1 MEGKNLK
8 KFFNNIKIILF
19 FIYLLVVYIYGANPE
34 KVKYSEIVLIIFLG
48 LESIEILRM
57 KKIGYSIPN
66 VFILLFSFY
75 CFLTSFWAID
85 PSLSIN
91 KSITLFVLSIF
102 LVIAYNFFIRI
113 DKGEEILLKI
123 VMWAGIIFSIYVI
136 MYYGISEYFTKLIQ
150 GKRIGTEINN
160 VNSIGMQVSVSIVIA
175 IFLGIYD
182 NKKRY
187 FLLAIIPLIVSLGT
201 GSRKVIIA
209 LIIGLILIFLLKK
222 EKSFNTKKILKSFLV
237 FIFLIGIFICVL
249 QLPIFSGILDRFES
263 MVNGFTGQGEVD
275 NSTEI
280 RILFIR
286 IGIEQ
291 FFKNPILGIGI
302 GNSGHITSQEMGWST
317 YLHNNF
323 VELLATTGIIGFS
336 IYYSIFIYLLC
347 SLFKYVKAKNNY
359 AIISFIILIIS
370 VILDYGKV
378 SYYDKSTYLYILLAM
393 VTLTKLGKENFYE
406 KNN

>member
-336 IYYSIFIYLLC
+336 IFIYLLC